1 MDPLT
6 EVSEYLF
13 HFVLP
18 DCFSTPLHSR
28 GDLRVTREVNI
39 LGAVGDEL
47 HKTTTRHFCISL
59 AEKKNSERLR
69 FEPRFPRSKLFTR
82 TDFRMAQQTTA
93 SQPFFTIRQTKRSTP
108 EARTTLDHLHQVQ
121 ISHLRSEQ
129 QGVESLTAQIS
140 DLKVVC
146 DATTDVVVKAKR
158 EEEIEGL
165 RRKREEWDTQKPLYD
180 YFFET
185 GEILYSY
192 YDLQEKIQKGDMSGT
207 VRFMKAK
214 PGSVLAAL
222 QEGEA
227 PTPTAAPGPKTVG
240 REELLEKYLQK
251 VDPEHARAVTNAYDD
266 PHGICDTCE
275 KEMMFSANEAL
286 FFCDGCGYQE
296 FVLIDSDKPSYKDP
310 PREVTYY
317 AYKRINHFNEWL
329 AQFQAKESTEIPED
343 VFQAILGELRKERLG
358 INIKPAKIREIL
370 KKLKCTN
377 FYEHVPYI
385 LNRINGETAPVM
397 SREVEE
403 KLRYMFKEIQP
414 SFVKHCPKS
423 RSNFLSYSY
432 VLYKFCELLNLDEY
446 LQCFPLLKNRDKLY
460 NQDKIWEKICH
471 DMGWQYIKSL

>member
-1 MDPLT
+1 LYIPCG
-6 EVSEYLF
+6 E
-13 HFVLP
+13 
-18 DCFSTPLHSR
+18 
-28 GDLRVTREVNI
+28 
-39 LGAVGDEL
+39 
-47 HKTTTRHFCISL
+47 
-59 AEKKNSERLR
+59 KNSGQRDWR
-69 FEPRFPRSKLFTR
+69 GGAAAAARHPGSKLFEETGL
-82 TDFRMAQQTTA
+82 RMAA
-93 SQPFFTIRQTKRSTP
+93 PFFTIRQTKRSTP
-108 EARTTLDHLHQVQ
+108 ESRTTLDHLHQVQ
-121 ISHLRSEQ
+121 MSQLRNEQ
-129 QGVESLTAQIS
+129 QNVESLDATITA
-140 DLKVVC
+140 LKKVC
-146 DATTDVVVKAKR
+146 DASTDSVIKAKK
-158 EEEIEGL
+158 EEEIEVL
-165 RRKREEWDTQKPLYD
+165 RRKKEDWGSEKPLYD

-192 YDLQEKIQKGDMSGT
+192 YDLQEKIQNGETSGT
-207 VRFMKAK
+207 TRVMKAK

-227 PTPTAAPGPKTVG
+227 SASPVALTAPAPRMQG

-251 VDPEHARAVTNAYDD
+251 VDPQHARAVTNAFDD
-266 PHGICDTCE
+266 PHGICETCE

-358 INIKPAKIREIL
+358 TNIKPAKVREIL